1 MQSHNIKITLYEKEA
16 DKVSSDL
23 KVQIFESKIK
33 MVEKLHLRDF
43 VNAIDGI
50 ADHAEDVADRLSIY
64 AIKRLT

>member
-1 MQSHNIKITLYEKEA
+1 M
-16 DKVSSDL
+16 
-23 KVQIFESKIK
+23 QIFESKIK